1 MSQIWDLPKDLG
13 GNDSVSE
20 PQCAPLKSR
29 GDGKR
34 RSQEALSTV
43 LGTASNY
50 IDVWGETCIRPLP
63 SSVFAAKVCIL
74 FPVSSWEVL
83 PTSLPPHL
91 VVAGPAQS
99 LWVPGLQRRLGCLP
113 ACKGDSP

>member
-50 IDVWGETCIRPLP
+50 IVVWGGDLRP
-63 SSVFAAKVCIL
+63 SFA
-74 FPVSSWEVL
+74 F
-83 PTSLPPHL
+83 
-91 VVAGPAQS
+91 
-99 LWVPGLQRRLGCLP
+99 LGFC
-113 ACKGDSP
+113 S